1 MLFLTDLPDFN
12 IFLCNTSSETNEI
25 WTCKADTGI
34 QIEVLQKGTLSW
46 QLDSSKASE
55 IIMFECLHKHSAYTQ
70 QPLLKVYFFLLLDSH
85 SVPFHTF
92 LFWHTHTLTH
102 LSLSHC
108 YFFSCYLV
116 WLRCPHSFHGNVK
129 KKKNSLTGVLPDGKS
144 RQRRERKGA
153 QHNHQP
159 LNRWA
164 ISEPGLFKTLIKK
177 W

>member
-129 KKKNSLTGVLPDGKS
+129 KKKKILWLGCCLMGNQDRGERGKEHSTTINLWTGELSVNLDFSK
-144 RQRRERKGA
+144 
-153 QHNHQP
+153 H
-159 LNRWA
+159 
-164 ISEPGLFKTLIKK
+164 
-177 W
+177 